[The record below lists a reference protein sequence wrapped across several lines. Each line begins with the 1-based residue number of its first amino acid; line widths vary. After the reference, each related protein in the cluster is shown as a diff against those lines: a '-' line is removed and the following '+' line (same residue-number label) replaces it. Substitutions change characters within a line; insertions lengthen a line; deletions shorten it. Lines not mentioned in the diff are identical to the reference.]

1 MIGKCSI
8 CKEKK
13 VIRNISY
20 HDSGIH
26 AIAIGKEPIWDRDLC
41 DDCICELLK
50 NGRILEKKKNWEL
63 ILTSRKC

>member
-20 HDSGIH
+20 CDCDIH

-41 DDCICELLK
+41 NDCIRKLLK
-50 NGRILEKKKNWEL
+50 NGRILEKNKNWEL
-63 ILTSRKC
+63 ILTSIKH